1 MFFQLKEKFLLL
13 KHGPN
18 NDSRTTI
25 IDRKRKLGNNEI
37 VNKFYNEIK
46 KDLQDS
52 RYIAI
57 IPKQEDV
64 KENPVSMEFKNEN
77 DSCKFKIHLVYWEDI
92 KENDILK
99 GYVETTLEYNEVKKS
114 QILNNL

>member
-1 MFFQLKEKFLLL
+1 M
-13 KHGPN
+13 
-18 NDSRTTI
+18 
-25 IDRKRKLGNNEI
+25 
-37 VNKFYNEIK
+37 NKFYKKIK

-57 IPKQEDV
+57 IPKQ
-64 KENPVSMEFKNEN
+64 KEGQENTVSMEFKNEN
-77 DSCKFKIHLVYWEDI
+77 DSWEFKIHLVYWEDI

>member
-1 MFFQLKEKFLLL
+1 M

-37 VNKFYNEIK
+37 VNKFYEEIK

-57 IPKQEDV
+57 IPRQKEEQ
-64 KENPVSMEFKNEN
+64 ENPVSMEFENEN
-77 DSCKFKIHLVYWEDI
+77 DSCKFKIHLVYWEAI

-99 GYVETTLEYNEVKKS
+99 GYVETTLKYNEAKKS

>member
-1 MFFQLKEKFLLL
+1 M

-18 NDSRTTI
+18 NDSQTTI

-37 VNKFYNEIK
+37 VNKFYEEIK
-46 KDLQDS
+46 KDLRDS

-57 IPKQEDV
+57 IPKQEE
-64 KENPVSMEFKNEN
+64 KGQENPVSMEFENEN
-77 DSCKFKIHLVYWEDI
+77 DSCKFKIHLVYWEAI

-99 GYVETTLEYNEVKKS
+99 GYVETTLNYNEDKKS
-114 QILNNL
+114 QILNNKR

>member
-1 MFFQLKEKFLLL
+1 MKY
-13 KHGPN
+13 GPN
-18 NDSRTTI
+18 NDSQTTI

-37 VNKFYNEIK
+37 VNKFYEEIK

-57 IPKQEDV
+57 IPKQE
-64 KENPVSMEFKNEN
+64 KGLENPVSMVFENEN
-77 DSCKFKIHLVYWEDI
+77 DSCEFKIHLVYWEAI

-99 GYVETTLEYNEVKKS
+99 GYVETTLNYNEDKKS
-114 QILNNL
+114 QILNNKR